1 MARKSIN
8 GGFDGKDMGRSSING
23 RFQGP
28 CLNPGGHDVQTW
40 DFLGDL
46 TRYPIWDGEK
56 TSNCLPFHNRE
67 NMGKFEIFNMT
78 C

>member
-8 GGFDGKDMGRSSING
+8 GGFNGKDMGRSSING

-28 CLNPGGHDVQTW
+28 CLIPGGHDVQTW

-46 TRYPIWDGEK
+46 TRYPIWDPIA
-56 TSNCLPFHNRE
+56 CHFI
-67 NMGKFEIFNMT
+67 MGKIWEKLRFLT
-78 C
+78 